1 MYKLGNNILRKRA
14 IQYGLK
20 GRRNL
25 LDLKGGGWISRETW
39 NRLCK
44 PVLAVA
50 NGGSNSNMCGGP
62 LKVIVQSKTRTN
74 VLMQ

>member
-1 MYKLGNNILRKRA
+1 MHKIT

-20 GRRNL
+20 ERRNF
-25 LDLKGGGWISRETW
+25 LDMKGGGWISRETW

-50 NGGSNSNMCGGP
+50 NVGPNCGMCGGP
-62 LKVIVQSKTRTN
+62 LKVIVQNKTRTN
-74 VLMQ
+74 ALVQ